1 MLNISRYFLSDGLC
15 RAAGMSAGLLIRD
28 SRDLNGFP
36 SVFSRE
42 SPADGLFLRP
52 KFSAEIARGASVQAS
67 RRPAAG
73 RQDQRSDRDRRTP
86 NDYCDSAARAILKL
100 RWERRRSALRG
111 QEIARIGIETG
122 APAGHDEEDIGA
134 STPSIRRADFCRRSY
149 RHSSRP

>member
-42 SPADGLFLRP
+42 SPADGLFLHP

-73 RQDQRSDRDRRTP
+73 RKTSDPIEIDELPTTIATAPPERFS
-86 NDYCDSAARAILKL
+86 NCAGNGCGQLSGARKSLA
-100 RWERRRSALRG
+100 
-111 QEIARIGIETG
+111 
-122 APAGHDEEDIGA
+122 
-134 STPSIRRADFCRRSY
+134 
-149 RHSSRP
+149 